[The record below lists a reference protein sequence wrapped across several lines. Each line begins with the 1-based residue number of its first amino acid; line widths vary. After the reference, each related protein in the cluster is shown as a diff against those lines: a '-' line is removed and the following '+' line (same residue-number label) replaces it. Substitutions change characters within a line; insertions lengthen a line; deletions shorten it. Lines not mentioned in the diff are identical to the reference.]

1 MQGLYQLG
9 SRAPPLALICLSR
22 VLLNTRSLFAT
33 NALQEPTVRNAACA
47 NLVRGSRP
55 RKDSVSSDSET
66 LAWSNSECQARIHH
80 DTVASASSAV
90 DIMPSIHVSDDR
102 LEHVS
107 ASQAHILKVL
117 ELMDCEDGYESSV
130 QRLPH
135 IDVRRHVQYENEL
148 DAATIQRIDNV
159 FRKGI
164 KAWACMLL
172 PHMKLID
179 DSNLKNAF
187 SITSLL
193 APMEELTLAKEG
205 SEVHLSSVPS
215 ACIPT
220 QVLDTI
226 PITIRDVLKCKKPYT
241 SLDAGTLLVPLADVP

>member
-1 MQGLYQLG
+1 M
-9 SRAPPLALICLSR
+9 
-22 VLLNTRSLFAT
+22 
-33 NALQEPTVRNAACA
+33 
-47 NLVRGSRP
+47 
-55 RKDSVSSDSET
+55 
-66 LAWSNSECQARIHH
+66 
-80 DTVASASSAV
+80 
-90 DIMPSIHVSDDR
+90 MPSIHVSDDC

-107 ASQAHILKVL
+107 ASQAQILKVL

-130 QRLPH
+130 RRLPH

-148 DAATIQRIDNV
+148 DAATIQRIDNL

-164 KAWACMLL
+164 NAWVL
-172 PHMKLID
+172 PHMKPID
-179 DSNLKNAF
+179 DSNFKNAF
-187 SITSLL
+187 SIKSLL

-226 PITIRDVLKCKKPYT
+226 PITIRDVLKCK
-241 SLDAGTLLVPLADVP
+241 